1 MHSDSKMTT
10 QQPRLELLESP
21 DLATDDKNLNLSD
34 TDDTNDDDSVDDGL
48 PQMTGILHKWT
59 NYLHGWQERYF
70 VLKEG
75 TLTYFKSETDR
86 SFGCRGAVS
95 LARAIITVSL
105 IPFAYYFLVYLCKCV
120 LVTCCHYSS
129 GDNPSIVYPV

>member
-1 MHSDSKMTT
+1 MAT
-10 QQPRLELLESP
+10 QQGRLELLENP
-21 DLATDDKNLNLSD
+21 DLASEDNKNINLSD
-34 TDDTNDDDSVDDGL
+34 TDDSQDEEDSVDDGL
-48 PQMTGILHKWT
+48 PQLSGVLHKWT

-95 LARAIITVSL
+95 LARAIITVSFEY
-105 IPFAYYFLVYLCKCV
+105 I
-120 LVTCCHYSS
+120 
-129 GDNPSIVYPV
+129 

>member
-1 MHSDSKMTT
+1 MASGL
-10 QQPRLELLESP
+10 PRLELLENP
-21 DLATDDKNLNLSD
+21 DLATDDKNILSD
-34 TDDTNDDDSVDDGL
+34 TDDSENDEDSVDDGL
-48 PQMTGILHKWT
+48 PQLTGVLNKWT

-95 LARAIITVSL
+95 LARAIITVS
-105 IPFAYYFLVYLCKCV
+105 AYDGIYE
-120 LVTCCHYSS
+120 
-129 GDNPSIVYPV
+129 

>member
-1 MHSDSKMTT
+1 MATK
-10 QQPRLELLESP
+10 PKLELKESSDIP
-21 DLATDDKNLNLSD
+21 AEKNILTD
-34 TDDTNDDDSVDDGL
+34 TDETDEDDDSVDDGL
-48 PQMTGILHKWT
+48 PQLTGILHKWT

-95 LARAIITVSL
+95 LARAVITVRILKDTSPYIPSL
-105 IPFAYYFLVYLCKCV
+105 V
-120 LVTCCHYSS
+120 
-129 GDNPSIVYPV
+129 DNNEF

>member
-1 MHSDSKMTT
+1 MSTVAK
-10 QQPRLELLESP
+10 PRLEILDSPEINGEEKHDLFDETDES
-21 DLATDDKNLNLSD
+21 
-34 TDDTNDDDSVDDGL
+34 NDDDSVDDGL
-48 PQMTGILHKWT
+48 PQLGGNLQKWT

-95 LARAIITVSL
+95 LARAVLNVS
-105 IPFAYYFLVYLCKCV
+105 
-120 LVTCCHYSS
+120 S
-129 GDNPSIVYPV
+129 